1 MGPRIDPDET
11 PKVLE
16 SVERRLNKEG
26 LGDIRL
32 AVPDN
37 AVITNDYTDPILRD
51 DEGPSPFNF
60 TTSRA
65 CPQSFVVVYL
75 VGAVWGAVAQQTGGL
90 SPCQTGGFYD
100 GWA

>member
-16 SVERRLNKEG
+16 AVERRLNKEG

-37 AVITNDYTDPILRD
+37 AVIH
-51 DEGPSPFNF
+51 E
-60 TTSRA
+60 
-65 CPQSFVVVYL
+65 
-75 VGAVWGAVAQQTGGL
+75 
-90 SPCQTGGFYD
+90 
-100 GWA
+100 